1 MQLLKTAFLAT
12 ALFATLGQAQITLT
26 ANRIPVPGD
35 RIVRSL
41 LDTTGVYEG
50 SAGAN
55 QTWDFSSLAPTGDS
69 TAVIYVDP
77 SLTPAGSDFPQATVA
92 TEYIENGDSAY
103 TYYIGSGTHFALLGM
118 ATVDMT
124 VVYSNAEVLLT
135 FPFSYNSEF
144 GDISAAS
151 YQLDDDL
158 RVERNG
164 TIQAKA
170 EGHGTI
176 ILPGGSAINALRVR
190 IRQVSIDTTFFGTWP
205 VFITTTE
212 VLSYQWYDAT
222 HKFPVFGIS
231 YTEINSNGVT
241 TRNKSVAMAAQSGM
255 VDVREPA
262 GERPEGLHLRQN
274 FPNPFNPSTTIVYS
288 LPREERV
295 TLEVY
300 NLIGQR
306 VATLV
311 EDEVLEA
318 GSHEAT
324 FSAADL
330 PSGVYLYT
338 LTAGKEIHTRKLT
351 LLK

>member
-12 ALFATLGQAQITLT
+12 ALCATMGHAQITLT

-41 LDTTGVYEG
+41 FDSTGVHEG

-55 QTWDFSSLAPTGDS
+55 LTWDFSGLASTGDS
-69 TAVIYVDP
+69 TAVMYVEP
-77 SLTPAGSDFPQATVA
+77 ALTPAGSDFPGATVA
-92 TEYIENGDSAY
+92 TEYIEDGDSAY
-103 TYYIGSGTHFALLGM
+103 TYYIGAGTHFALLGM
-118 ATVDMT
+118 ATADMN

-144 GDISAAS
+144 NDISAAS
-151 YQLDDDL
+151 YELDDDI

-170 EGHGTI
+170 DGHGTI

-190 IRQVSIDTTFFGTWP
+190 VRQVSIDTTFFDNWP
-205 VFITTTE
+205 VFVTTTE
-212 VLSYQWYDAT
+212 ALSYQWYDAT

-231 YTEINSNGVT
+231 YTEINSNGFT
-241 TRNKSVAMAAQSGM
+241 TRNKSVTMAAQSGM
-255 VDVREPA
+255 VDVREP
-262 GERPEGLHLRQN
+262 GGGRPDGLHLRQN
-274 FPNPFNPSTTIVYS
+274 FPNPFNPSTTIAYS

-300 NLIGQR
+300 NLMGQR
-306 VATLV
+306 VARLV
-311 EDEVLEA
+311 DDEVQEA
-318 GSHEAT
+318 GSHEVM
-324 FSAADL
+324 FGAADL

-338 LTAGKEIHTRKLT
+338 LTAGKEVHTRKLT

>member
-1 MQLLKTAFLAT
+1 MQPLKTAFVVT
-12 ALFATLGQAQITLT
+12 ALFTTIAQAQITLT

-41 LDTTGVYEG
+41 FDTTGVNEG

-55 QTWDFSSLAPTGDS
+55 LTWDFSSLTPTGDS
-69 TAVIYVDP
+69 TAVMYVDP
-77 SLTPAGSDFPQATVA
+77 ILTPAGSDFPWATVA

-118 ATVDMT
+118 ATMDMK

-144 GDISAAS
+144 SDISAAS
-151 YQLDDDL
+151 YELDDDI

-164 TIQAKA
+164 TVQAKA
-170 EGHGTI
+170 DGHGTI
-176 ILPGGSAINALRVR
+176 VLPGGNATNALRVR
-190 IRQVSIDTTFFGTWP
+190 IRQVSVDTTFFGTWP

-212 VLSYQWYDAT
+212 ALSYQWYDAT

-231 YTEINSNGVT
+231 YTEINSNGFT
-241 TRNKSVAMAAQSGM
+241 TRSKSVAMTVQSGM

-262 GERPEGLHLRQN
+262 GERPDMLHLRQN
-274 FPNPFNPSTTIVYS
+274 FPNPFNPSTTIAYS

-295 TLEVY
+295 TLEVF

-306 VATLV
+306 VARLV
-311 EDEVLEA
+311 GDEVQGA
-318 GSHEAT
+318 GSHEVT
-324 FSAADL
+324 FSAAGL

-338 LTAGKEIHTRKLT
+338 LTAGKEVHTRKLT